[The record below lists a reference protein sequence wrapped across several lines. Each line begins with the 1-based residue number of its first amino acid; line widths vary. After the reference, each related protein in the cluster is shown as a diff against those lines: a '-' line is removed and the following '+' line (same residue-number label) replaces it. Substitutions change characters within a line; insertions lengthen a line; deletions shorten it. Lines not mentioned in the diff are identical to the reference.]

1 MPPASGWNPR
11 VSTDSARTRPAR
23 SALRPAGT
31 RGSTQASDP
40 VYSTPCMVVTRR
52 KTLGG
57 LGVVVAAGL
66 IPRWAEATT
75 ARGLTLEVLSK
86 KSQHIVVGT
95 PLDSV
100 VRYETIAGQK
110 RIVTETR
117 FGIDDEVASAPG
129 DSEILVRTLGGIL
142 DGVGELV
149 HGEAQLVLNERS
161 VVFLHARADGVLW
174 LQGMAQGHY
183 PLRIE
188 S

>member
-1 MPPASGWNPR
+1 
-11 VSTDSARTRPAR
+11 
-23 SALRPAGT
+23 
-31 RGSTQASDP
+31 
-40 VYSTPCMVVTRR
+40 MVVTRR

-66 IPRWAEATT
+66 IPRWAEATS
-75 ARGLTLEVLSK
+75 ARGLTLEALSK
-86 KSQHIVVGT
+86 RSQHIVVGT
-95 PLDSV
+95 PLDSIA
-100 VRYETIAGQK
+100 RYETIAGQK

-117 FGIDDEVASAPG
+117 FGIDDEVADAPG

-174 LQGMAQGHY
+174 MQGMAQGHY

-188 S
+188 SQRRLLRVSPNLPALTARQDLAVTRLPGRELVEAKRLIKEARTR